1 MISFLI
7 KMSKYN
13 TPILLQ
19 NDQKTLL
26 SDDEFETLIKN
37 VQLLKTPQINYI
49 INKYSLPILNKNTD
63 LINYLMM

>member
-1 MISFLI
+1 
-7 KMSKYN
+7 MSKYN